1 MKNANYTPFTDDREK
16 IPAPTEKPQPLRVCP
31 RCLMAIESREGRQ
44 FTRPIYLDD
53 DEPARCEWC
62 EDDIS
67 DILYEF
73 L

>member
-16 IPAPTEKPQPLRVCP
+16 IPAPTENPQPLRVCP

-62 EDDIS
+62 DDDIS

>member
-1 MKNANYTPFTDDREK
+1 MNKEQYTPFTDDREK
-16 IPAPTEKPQPLRVCP
+16 IPESPENPPPLRVCP

-44 FTRPIYLDD
+44 FTRPVYFDD

-62 EDDIS
+62 EDDEN
-67 DILYEF
+67 DVLYEF